1 MKSLTQQL
9 KDSKDGLYHL
19 IKIGPY
25 MGIKLI
31 TKLVIKFTKSTFFH
45 LLSLL
50 ITIFMQIGLITLFF
64 FTCLFVMIIGF
75 YQSIKEWFIK
85 K

>member
-9 KDSKDGLYHL
+9 KDSKDGLYYL
-19 IKIGPY
+19 MKIGPH

-45 LLSLL
+45 LLSLF

-64 FTCLFVMIIGF
+64 FTCLFVIIIGF